1 VHRSASTRKLRA
13 TLQRKP
19 KGAVIRIAVIG
30 MGSVVRTLRQRW
42 AELGHIVVFGAKHP
56 EQRKAMV
63 PVARSGDRAPLASV
77 ADASDAEVRRKLGRK
92 FAFALPLQ
100 DCCGT

>member
-1 VHRSASTRKLRA
+1 MHRSASTRKLRA

-30 MGSVVRTLRQRW
+30 MGSVVRTRGQRW
-42 AELGHIVVFGAKHP
+42 AELGHIVVFGAKNP
-56 EQRKAMV
+56 EQRKAMI
-63 PVARSGDRAPLASV
+63 ARSGDRAPLASV